1 MRHVVAPDTE
11 EPELITEDATRLA
24 VPSFGVKKLPP
35 GESEPEK
42 AGEGTGAAGGAPPE
56 NPEAVPEDI
65 SAFYSK
71 IGEFCPVVAGLRSE
85 VLSPLPLPRSFVIR
99 KVVGSQAELKNL

>member
-1 MRHVVAPDTE
+1 LRHVVAPDTE

-24 VPSFGVKKLPP
+24 VPSFGAAKKLPP
-35 GESEPEK
+35 GESEPER
-42 AGEGTGAAGGAPPE
+42 AGEGTGAAPPE

-71 IGEFCPVVAGLRSE
+71 IGEFCQAAGSCFQMC
-85 VLSPLPLPRSFVIR
+85 SP
-99 KVVGSQAELKNL
+99 

>member
-1 MRHVVAPDTE
+1 LRHVVAPDTE

-42 AGEGTGAAGGAPPE
+42 AGEGTGAAPPE

-71 IGEFCPVVAGLRSE
+71 IGELCQGSVI
-85 VLSPLPLPRSFVIR
+85 VLSGVLSVARVL
-99 KVVGSQAELKNL
+99 